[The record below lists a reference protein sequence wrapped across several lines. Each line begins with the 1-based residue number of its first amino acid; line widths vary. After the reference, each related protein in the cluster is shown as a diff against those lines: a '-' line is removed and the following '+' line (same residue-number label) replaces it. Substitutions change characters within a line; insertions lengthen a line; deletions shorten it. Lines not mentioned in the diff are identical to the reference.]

1 MSEPTSFES
10 LAATI
15 SPEIYAA
22 FKKAVEIR
30 KWPDGRS
37 MTPQQLEICLEAMIR
52 YEQVNDIPEAERTG
66 YIDRAGHDD
75 KPANDVETIKWT
87 H

>member
-1 MSEPTSFES
+1 MSEETSFER

-15 SPEIYAA
+15 SPEIHAA

-30 KWPDGRS
+30 KWPDGRR
-37 MTPQQLEICLEAMIR
+37 MTPQQLEICLEAMIH

-66 YIDRAGHDD
+66 YIDRSGHDD
-75 KPANDVETIKWT
+75 NSANEIETIKWS

>member
-1 MSEPTSFES
+1 MSAQTSFES

-15 SPEIYAA
+15 SPEIYVA
-22 FKKAVEIR
+22 FKKAVELR
-30 KWPDGRS
+30 KWPDGRC

-52 YEQVNDIPEAERTG
+52 YEQVNDIPEADRTG
-66 YIDRAGHDD
+66 YIDRAGHGDT
-75 KPANDVETIKWT
+75 PASDIDTVKWT